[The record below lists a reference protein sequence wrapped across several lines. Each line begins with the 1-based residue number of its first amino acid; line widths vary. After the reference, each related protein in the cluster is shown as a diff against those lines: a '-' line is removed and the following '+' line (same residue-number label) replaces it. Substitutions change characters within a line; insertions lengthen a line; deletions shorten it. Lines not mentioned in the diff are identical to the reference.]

1 MIRKIFFLCS
11 LLLVAVSPL
20 KAQDDPKAAGA
31 AIDTIVRVFSEA
43 EIVDRFVADIY
54 KKFEKDTKK
63 GPILAARI
71 AKAYYNYVMVP
82 GNPTPQYHRR
92 DVPKALEYLNK
103 AIALDPKYAQ
113 SYLVA
118 SDIFYN
124 EAKIDTALIWLDKG
138 IAENP
143 TDSSL
148 YIESAKLLAFS
159 DPDAAV
165 QKLMVLKER
174 DSTFQVDLQLG
185 RLYYRL
191 YDKHGKLPM
200 AEMATAYGRVFDSAD
215 RSKMTLYDMSYYC
228 MGLQFAND
236 LGSERFVKLYDVTN
250 YGMEIF
256 PKDFAMKHF
265 HLLGCLNT
273 EKWDDGLKT
282 MDVMKAMPDSVKK
295 FQTDDYL
302 WYASCLAGAKHY
314 KEAIS
319 QFEYVLSMDDVE
331 ENRRNQ
337 AQVAINNTIGKQVD
351 ELVDM
356 GDYEQAVAII
366 EPAVQKTRDNGNQND
381 NLVNKFG
388 RLYLTWAS
396 ELNGTEKQDAIKKA
410 VKVYAEGAE
419 HSDLNASMFLYQ
431 CIQNCEAFDSETDYK
446 NSYGLPYA
454 SKMIALLATKNDID
468 NAERA
473 RLVRAYQYMMRYE
486 YFNGFV
492 FQKKKKSKGVALE
505 YAYNVLELDP
515 TDALAQRFISV
526 LGGK

>member
-159 DPDAAV
+159 DPDAAI

-185 RLYYRL
+185 RLYYKL
-191 YDKHGKLPM
+191 YSDHGKLPM
-200 AEMATAYGRVFDSAD
+200 NEMASSYVKVYDSSD
-215 RSKMTLYDMSYYC
+215 REKMSL
-228 MGLQFAND
+228 GD
-236 LGSERFVKLYDVTN
+236 LGALSLALQWANEMGNERFQKLYDVTK
-250 YGMEIF
+250 YGLGIY
-256 PKDFAMKHF
+256 PKDFGLHRYF
-265 HLLGCLNT
+265 LLGCMNT
-273 EKWDDGLKT
+273 ERWDEGIKT
-282 MDVMKAMPDSVKK
+282 GEAMFLMPDSVKK
-295 FQTDDYL
+295 INGDDYV
-302 WYASCLAGAKHY
+302 WYATCLAGAKRYSDAIANYEHVLNMEEATSTNKAQAENAIVRTINSQV
-314 KEAIS
+314 KE
-319 QFEYVLSMDDVE
+319 LS
-331 ENRRNQ
+331 
-337 AQVAINNTIGKQVD
+337 
-351 ELVDM
+351 DM
-356 GDYEQAVAII
+356 GDYDKAIAI
-366 EPAVQKTRDNGNQND
+366 VEPALQKSRDQGKQND
-381 NLVNKFG
+381 QLVLAYAKIYQSWATELNG
-388 RLYLTWAS
+388 EERLDAIRKMVKIYEEAVPYS
-396 ELNGTEKQDAIKKA
+396 ELN
-410 VKVYAEGAE
+410 
-419 HSDLNASMFLYQ
+419 ASLFLYYCCQ
-431 CIQNCEAFDSETDYK
+431 YAGAYLDSDFKKEL
-446 NSYGLPYA
+446 GLPYA
-454 SKMIALLATKNDID
+454 KQLITLLGSKADLDNSERAFLTLAYRYMMLYEYLFNYAEKKIKSAKKTSLAYADKILDID
-468 NAERA
+468 PTNA
-473 RLVRAYQYMMRYE
+473 
-486 YFNGFV
+486 
-492 FQKKKKSKGVALE
+492 
-505 YAYNVLELDP
+505 
-515 TDALAQRFISV
+515 DALNFISKV
-526 LGGK
+526 N